1 MQKELFKRTHY
12 RVLIVDEEAPTT
24 EAMTWMITTWQRR
37 SKLAKQQHST
47 VRLELQFLAHYKQ
60 QYNYLGDDFASNS
73 HALKSRTALKIFKL
87 LIELGLIG
95 CWCLVGSPGQG
106 RTTACKAPASAS
118 RSSPGKDTFPLPSS
132 KQGGDC
138 TVTAAVP
145 VSQVEREGKGGCSH
159 RRWRRYSKRRWRR
172 VRHQRWRLCRRR
184 QRCLRCLRRN
194 RRRRWC
200 RRWYQRRR
208 RRLLQRSTRWR
219 RCHPLYPY
227 FGTTWSPDDRSSVP
241 WMQVTI
247 EKSSPVF
254 LAATMAFTDP
264 SLQKRH

>member
-95 CWCLVGSPGQG
+95 C
-106 RTTACKAPASAS
+106 
-118 RSSPGKDTFPLPSS
+118 
-132 KQGGDC
+132 
-138 TVTAAVP
+138 
-145 VSQVEREGKGGCSH
+145 
-159 RRWRRYSKRRWRR
+159 
-172 VRHQRWRLCRRR
+172 
-184 QRCLRCLRRN
+184 
-194 RRRRWC
+194 
-200 RRWYQRRR
+200 
-208 RRLLQRSTRWR
+208 
-219 RCHPLYPY
+219 
-227 FGTTWSPDDRSSVP
+227 
-241 WMQVTI
+241 
-247 EKSSPVF
+247 
-254 LAATMAFTDP
+254 
-264 SLQKRH
+264 